1 VAEAV
6 QLFDVTEAGAR
17 PLVVPAGATSVHD
30 ALSGTPLGVYSA
42 LRTFQHHKFLCLED
56 HLDRTEQSMALLGW
70 DYRLDRLLLRQ
81 ALHEVCTAYPL
92 PDARVRFDVLPEP
105 AWALGS
111 ESRLLI
117 TLSPFQPL
125 PEAFYRDGV
134 HVQVAPHLQRKQPL
148 VKTATFVVER
158 RPYPLG
164 HQLAFEHLLLDEES
178 RILEGSSSNAFAVRN
193 GVLWTAADDILEG
206 ITRKIILKLAQALAV
221 PLRLEPTP
229 LAEAAQLAE
238 FFVSSSSRGL
248 VPVVNVAGQTI
259 GDGRPGAITRQ
270 LMETY
275 DAYVA
280 RKIQPA
286 I

>member
-134 HVQVAPHLQRKQPL
+134 HVQVAPQLQRKQPL

-259 GDGRPGAITRQ
+259 GDGRPGPITRQ

-280 RKIQPA
+280 RKIRPA
-286 I
+286 L